1 MTNTKSF
8 DIVYP
13 DAIAGISVIE
23 TGMTVKALERFVKD
37 TAGTFDAVRG
47 ASSIRAVRPT
57 QTVYDYMAVARD

>member
-13 DAIAGISVIE
+13 DAVAGVPVIE
-23 TGMTVKALERFVKD
+23 TSVSMKSLERFVKD

-57 QTVYDYMAVARD
+57 QIVYDYVAVERD